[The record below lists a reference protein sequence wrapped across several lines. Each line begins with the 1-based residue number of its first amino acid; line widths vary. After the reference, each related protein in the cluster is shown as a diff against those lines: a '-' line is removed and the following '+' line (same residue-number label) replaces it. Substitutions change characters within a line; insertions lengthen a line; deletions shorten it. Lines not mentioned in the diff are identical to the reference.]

1 MTTKTATLEGDAT
14 LPASKGRAGGILRIL
29 GLVIGAGVCAGGGF
43 AGGWFMFSD
52 AQSPMSD
59 ALRLI
64 ERDNGNTQVEPG
76 KDGLQKAARPFP
88 ENSGFITSYYS
99 FDETLTT
106 NPAGS
111 RRFVQL
117 GVSLSTQYDAKVI
130 EHVETHKLALRSD
143 MLAVVSSFTEEQI
156 TGLAGREALAIALR
170 DAINTRLE
178 SLEGFGGVESVFFP
192 SFVIQ

>member
-1 MTTKTATLEGDAT
+1 MTAKNPTLEGDAT
-14 LPASKGRAGGILRIL
+14 SPARKGRAGGILRIL
-29 GLVIGAGVCAGGGF
+29 GLAVGAAIFAGGGF
-43 AGGWFMFSD
+43 AGGWFMFSG
-52 AQSPMSD
+52 AQSPMND

-64 ERDNGNTQVEPG
+64 ERDTGNSQAEPG
-76 KDGLQKAARPFP
+76 KDGLQKAARPLP

-117 GVSLSTQYDAKVI
+117 GVSLSTQYDAKVMAN
-130 EHVETHKLALRSD
+130 VERHKVALRSD
-143 MLAVVSSFTEEQI
+143 MLAVVSSFTEEQV
-156 TGLAGREALAIALR
+156 TGLAGREALAVALR
-170 DAINTRLE
+170 DAINARLE

>member
-59 ALRLI
+59 
-64 ERDNGNTQVEPG
+64 GNTQVEPG